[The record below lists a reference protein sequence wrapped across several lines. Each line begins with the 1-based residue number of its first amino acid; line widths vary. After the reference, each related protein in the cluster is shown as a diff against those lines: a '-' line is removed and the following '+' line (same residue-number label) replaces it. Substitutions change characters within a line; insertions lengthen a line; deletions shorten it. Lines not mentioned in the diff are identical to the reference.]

1 MSLSYPQQGQKE
13 REREPEKRKCCE
25 DSDLPTK
32 KTIRSKKN
40 DYCITLKTNLGNLR
54 HSEEARKGFRIIY
67 EHRKCRFIRTEKSF
81 RLFRNLELQ
90 YGIELIRATTD
101 IETNIKALVTDNT
114 SLGAALGDLVKLL
127 KTAKSAFGDL
137 RDSGCRLDACMK
149 DSCNRSQVAILTGRK
164 IEDCDDKHRPTHEPG
179 KRPHDC
185 EGVIEIIEELI
196 HEPGCF
202 SKEIDVILVAAADVT
217 GIQTFAN
224 IAALTTTFLPSLK
237 ASAAAFD
244 NFIQDRTTNGAAAL
258 TTAQTNLT
266 QAIKDLTDGEF
277 AVFNARIAVDSI
289 KGLKDFLCHHKCACI
304 CEDPKEHEKGDCGC
318 KCGGDKR
325 LEKCKCEICEICQ
338 EVAKIYYHESM
349 EKLPSTP
356 AAS

>member
-1 MSLSYPQQGQKE
+1 MSLSYPQQAPP
-13 REREPEKRKCCE
+13 REPEKKKCCE

-32 KTIRSKKN
+32 KTIRASKN
-40 DYCITLKTNLGNLR
+40 NYCLTLKTDLGVLR
-54 HSEEARKGFRIIY
+54 AAEEQRRGFKIIY
-67 EHRKCRFIRTEKSF
+67 EHRKCRFVKTEKNYQ
-81 RLFRNLELQ
+81 RFRNLELG
-90 YGIELIRATTD
+90 YGVELIRAVTD
-101 IETNIKALVTDNT
+101 IETNIKALATDNT
-114 SLGAALGDLVKLL
+114 TLAGALGDLVKLL

-137 RDSGCRLDACMK
+137 RDSGCKLDACMK
-149 DSCNRSQVAILTGRK
+149 DSCNRSQVAVLTGRK
-164 IEDCDDKHRPTHEPG
+164 IEDCDDKHKHPEQPH

-224 IAALTTTFLPSLK
+224 INALTTTFLPSLK
-237 ASAAAFD
+237 ATAQAFD
-244 NFIQDRTTNGAAAL
+244 AFVQDRMTNGATAL

-266 QAIKDLTDGEF
+266 QSIKDLTDAEF

-289 KGLKDFLCHHKCACI
+289 KGLKDFLCHHKCTCI
-304 CEDPKEHEKGDCGC
+304 CDDPKKEHEKGDCGC

-349 EKLPSTP
+349 EKLPPTP